1 MTELLAVFARAP
13 VLGKVK
19 TRLSPPLTAE
29 QALALHRA
37 LVEDTLD
44 HLSRIERPGIER
56 LLLLSEPL
64 QDPSALNVPSG
75 WTTTVQANG
84 GLGERLA
91 SLFYMGFRRG
101 VTRLVVLGS
110 DSPTVPPE
118 VVHEAFDDLEH
129 RKVVLG
135 PAEDGGYYLLG
146 CSEWI
151 PELFRGIDWGT
162 PEVLEQTM
170 NVVKARKISVS
181 TLIRWYDIDRS
192 EDLEKLRQEIAYLK
206 RSVPELVPIR
216 VAAALPDFTNAEYS
230 LDSDF

>member
-1 MTELLAVFARAP
+1 VTELLAVFARAP

-29 QALALHRA
+29 QARALHRA

-44 HLSRIERPGIER
+44 HLKRIERPGIER

-64 QDPSALNVPSG
+64 QDPSALTVPSG
-75 WTTTVQANG
+75 WTTTVQAGG

-91 SLFYMGFRRG
+91 SLFDMGFRRG
-101 VTRLVVLGS
+101 VSRLVVLGS

-118 VVHEAFDDLEH
+118 VVHDAFDDLEH

-151 PELFRGIDWGT
+151 PELFQDIDWGT

-170 NVVKARKISVS
+170 NIVKARKISVS

-192 EDLEKLRQEIAYLK
+192 EDLEKLRQEIAYLQ
-206 RSVPELVPIR
+206 RSMPELVPVR
-216 VAAALPDFTNAEYS
+216 VAAALPDLA
-230 LDSDF
+230 DSDFSLDADS